1 MSLFEDELRRAQ
13 QFRAQINAREEAE
26 RAAEQYQQR
35 AIANQ
40 AAQAKQGQGGLG
52 GVLAGIGESIGNVG
66 KGLAG
71 IFGGGIANIG
81 DIATSIATGK
91 VTTKNQDDFSKWLAG
106 SDNLKDARLKNA
118 GTALDAAATVSD
130 LIPGLGTGARV
141 ALNIGQGAA
150 SGIGQELADNGAN
163 ASVENALRRGV
174 TGAAAA
180 GAGQFVGNKLA
191 KGVAGN
197 GRIAKA
203 LNSNVGK
210 GALTGAAAGA
220 VGGGLGTALYGGDLG
235 QTLAGALQGAGG
247 GALGGGAMAGTMGLL
262 GTGLDKIGRKIN
274 PDAANVVNQLPESTI
289 AKQAVEVEKPNRRG
303 IAITDYDAGEQR
315 VNVRRPNAP
324 TNEYSLGKN
333 VGSTLDGVLGPDNP
347 RKLPNAKRPTDAEL
361 FSKQTGGKF
370 DNAADFLREYPQEL
384 ENIKNTY
391 PEVYEAVR
399 KGARDY
405 SDLNALQ
412 FDGTGADSKSG
423 LPELNRQQYYE
434 DTIGKLHA
442 TDAFGGKTS
451 TSYADVPDYMRNH
464 LLNDTTGQL
473 NGRTLQ
479 NDDIL
484 REFFR
489 GQYGDRV
496 DNMDLGE
503 LYDAYERLAQAAN
516 QNEIYTPE
524 NIANGIRMNDIND
537 DVTGAFVNDLGLR
550 QNIDVNQYPSLRKP
564 LEVGIE
570 TPDNAETVYTKRT
583 LPARNEQNLPA
594 VRGQVAPAAQEEV
607 PLIQKGTPEYEA
619 IKQQEYID
627 NRRRELRN
635 TVTEGIRSQYGTI
648 RLGDR
653 INGLD
658 DAIMELAGYGLTKR
672 SQIDGFSNRITGK
685 NGEMSKAIRRA
696 MNESGKTDGRIDI
709 TMDDV
714 YRASGA
720 SGNKAAMDKI
730 ESRFNSIGKKYTVDA
745 DGSMNRSDMYDFG
758 RELEREGYRMIEY
771 AGRSK
776 DALGVD
782 SALGEA
788 MRMLG
793 ENYIAKATDGVD
805 MGKYINANKLKN
817 LLPGNEAWAAHVD
830 QTIPNIK
837 TVSDAR
843 SFMAAPTKLS
853 LLADAVEYNKGTYG
867 SNVGNLAKDGT
878 QAIRAITS
886 GNPAKAVVQYAGA
899 KAANSNVVKDRVV
912 KNALKKYNNIEAGAT
927 GRLGAGKITEGIGNK
942 ISGVTKALNND
953 TLNNASYAGV
963 LPTFGDVATRQIAR
977 QAGLAAYDDAAL
989 ANEQN
994 NAQSAFNAAQTDYQ
1008 NALGNYQNVVA
1019 QAQAQEQANS
1029 AGARQLETLSG
1040 AMDRALAAGDIKAY
1054 GQLADLYQQ
1063 AYKIYG
1069 ADLEKTTAEPKA
1081 LSANQSKALAAQQ
1094 QLEQLATMR
1103 PDAGTAMADIP
1114 VLSGLI
1120 GLTGGNEYANQSK
1133 ALATTL
1139 GYLLSG
1145 ANIKESE
1152 AARIGQSYVPNAYD
1166 SEAVRQQKLA
1176 RARQLIQSY
1185 MSSTDDLTQA

>member
-91 VTTKNQDDFSKWLAG
+91 ATTKNQDDFSKWLAG

-118 GTALDAAATVSD
+118 GAALDAAATVSD

-262 GTGLDKIGRKIN
+262 GTGLDKLGRKIN
-274 PDAANVVNQLPESTI
+274 PDAANVVNQLPDSAITKKATVQPE
-289 AKQAVEVEKPNRRG
+289 APARRG

-315 VNVRRPNAP
+315 VNVRRPNTP

-496 DNMDLGE
+496 DSMDLGE

-524 NIANGIRMNDIND
+524 NIANGIRMNGIND

-550 QNIDVNQYPSLRKP
+550 QNIDVDQYPSLRKP

-583 LPARNEQNLPA
+583 LPARNEQSLPA

-619 IKQQEYID
+619 IQRQEMLD
-627 NRRRELRN
+627 NKSRELRDI
-635 TVTEGIRSQYGTI
+635 VTDGIRSQYGTI
-648 RLGDR
+648 RLGNRVD
-653 INGLD
+653 GVD

-672 SQIDGFSNRITGK
+672 SEIDGFANRITGA
-685 NGEMSKAIRRA
+685 NGEMSKAIRKA
-696 MNESGKTDGRIDI
+696 MVESGKTDGRLDID
-709 TMDDV
+709 MPEV
-714 YRASGA
+714 YKQAGA
-720 SGNKAAMDKI
+720 SGNKAAMDQI
-730 ESRFNSIGKKYTVDA
+730 SSRFNSMGKKYTVDEN
-745 DGSMNRSDMYDFG
+745 GYMNRSDMYDFG

-771 AGRSK
+771 AKRTK
-776 DALGVD
+776 DSGGVD
-782 SALGEA
+782 SAYGKA
-788 MRMLG
+788 MQILG
-793 ENYIAKATDGVD
+793 ENYIAKATEGVP
-805 MGKYINANKLKN
+805 MGDYINKNKLKN
-817 LLPGNEAWAAHVD
+817 VLPGNEAWAKHVD
-830 QTIPNIK
+830 EVVPTIK
-837 TVSDAR
+837 TVSQAR

-853 LLADAVEYNKGTYG
+853 LLADAAEYNKGTYG
-867 SNVGNLAKDGT
+867 ANVGNLAKDGT
-878 QAIRAITS
+878 QAVRAITS
-886 GNPAKAVVQYAGA
+886 GNPARAAVQYGAAKAV
-899 KAANSNVVKDRVV
+899 NSNVVKDRVI
-912 KNALKKYNNIEAGAT
+912 KNALKKYNNIKAGGT
-927 GRLGAGKITEGIGNK
+927 GGLGAGKIAEGIGNK

-1019 QAQAQEQANS
+1019 QGQ
-1029 AGARQLETLSG
+1029 QLEQQMSQGAQQLQRISG
-1040 AMDRALAAGDIKAY
+1040 AMDAALAAGDIKAY

-1069 ADLEKTTAEPKA
+1069 ADTSKTEAKA

-1094 QLEQLATMR
+1094 QLDQLATMR
-1103 PDAGTAMADIP
+1103 PDAATAMADIP

-1120 GLTGGNEYANQSK
+1120 GLTGGNEYANQAK
-1133 ALATTL
+1133 ALSTTL

-1152 AARIGQSYVPNAYD
+1152 AERIGQSYVPNAYD

-1185 MSSTDDLTQA
+1185 MGDTNDLAQD

>member
-40 AAQAKQGQGGLG
+40 AAQAKQSQGGLG

-66 KGLAG
+66 KGLVG
-71 IFGGGIANIG
+71 MFGTGGAAIG
-81 DIATSIATGK
+81 DIFSSIGSGK
-91 VTTKNQDDFSKWLAG
+91 VTTKNQDDFNKWLAG
-106 SDNLKDARLKNA
+106 TDNKKDAYAKNA
-118 GTALDAAATVSD
+118 GVALDAAANLSD

-141 ALNIGQGAA
+141 ALNIGQGAV
-150 SGIGQELADNGAN
+150 SGIGQELADNGTN

-180 GAGQFVGNKLA
+180 GAGQLVSNKLA

-274 PDAANVVNQLPESTI
+274 PDAANVVNQLPDSAITKKATVQPE
-289 AKQAVEVEKPNRRG
+289 APARRG
-303 IAITDYDAGEQR
+303 IAVTDYDAGEQR

-347 RKLPNAKRPTDAEL
+347 RKLPNAKRPTDAAL
-361 FSKQTGGKF
+361 FRKQTGGEF
-370 DNAADFLREYPQEL
+370 DNAADFLRKYPQEL
-384 ENIKNTY
+384 ENIKKTY

-412 FDGTGADSKSG
+412 FDGTGADNKSG
-423 LPELNRQQYYE
+423 LPDLNRQQYYE
-434 DTIGKLHA
+434 DTIGKLHNKTA
-442 TDAFGGKTS
+442 LGETS
-451 TSYADVPDYMRNH
+451 TSAADVPDYMRNH
-464 LLNDTTGQL
+464 LLNDTTGDL
-473 NGRTLQ
+473 NGQTLR

-489 GQYGDRV
+489 GQYGDSV
-496 DNMDLGE
+496 DSMDLNE
-503 LYDAYERLAQAAN
+503 LYGAYERLAQAAN

-524 NIANGIRMNDIND
+524 NIANGIRMNGIND

-550 QNIDVNQYPSLRKP
+550 QNIDVDQYPSLRKP

-583 LPARNEQNLPA
+583 LPARNEQDLPA
-594 VRGQVAPAAQEEV
+594 VRQDAQPAVQPETE
-607 PLIQKGTPEYEA
+607 LIQRGTPEYNA
-619 IKQQEYID
+619 LKRQEMLD
-627 NRRRELRN
+627 NRSRELRN
-635 TVTEGIRSQYGTI
+635 TITDGIRSQYGTI
-648 RLGDR
+648 RLNDR

-672 SQIDGFSNRITGK
+672 SEIDGFSKRITGK
-685 NGEMSKAIRRA
+685 DGAMSKAIRKA
-696 MNESGKTDGRIDI
+696 MNDSGKTSGRVDI

-720 SGNKAAMDKI
+720 SGNKSAMDKI
-730 ESRFNSIGKKYTVDA
+730 NSKFNSMGKKYTVDA
-745 DGSMNRSDMYDFG
+745 DGNMNRSDMYDFG
-758 RELEREGYRMIEY
+758 RDLEREGYRMIERG
-771 AGRSK
+771 GRTQNA
-776 DALGVD
+776 DTEVY
-782 SALGEA
+782 GEA

-805 MGKYINANKLKN
+805 MGKYIDANKLKN

-830 QTIPNIK
+830 ESIPNIK

-853 LLADAVEYNKGTYG
+853 LLADAAEYNKGTYG
-867 SNVGNLAKDGT
+867 GNVGNLAKDGA
-878 QAIRAITS
+878 QAVRAITS
-886 GNPAKAVVQYAGA
+886 GNPIKAGA
-899 KAANSNVVKDRVV
+899 QYVAAKTLDSNAAKDRVV
-912 KNALKKYNNIEAGAT
+912 KNALKKYNNIEAGGT
-927 GRLGAGKITEGIGNK
+927 GRLGAGKITDGIGNK
-942 ISGVTKALNND
+942 ISGVTKALNNN

-1008 NALGNYQNVVA
+1008 NALGNYQNVMA

-1029 AGARQLETLSG
+1029 AGVQQLQRISS
-1040 AMDRALAAGDIKAY
+1040 AMDAALAAGDIKAY

-1069 ADLEKTTAEPKA
+1069 ADAGKTEAKA

-1094 QLEQLATMR
+1094 QLDQLATMR

-1120 GLTGGNEYANQSK
+1120 GLTGGNEYANQAK

-1166 SEAVRQQKLA
+1166 SEAVRQQKIA
-1176 RARQLIQSY
+1176 RAEQLIQSY
-1185 MSSTDDLTQA
+1185 MGNTDDLAQV

>member
-26 RAAEQYQQR
+26 RAAQQYQQR

-52 GVLAGIGESIGNVG
+52 GVLAGISESIGNVG

-91 VTTKNQDDFSKWLAG
+91 ATTKNQDDFSKWLAG

-118 GTALDAAATVSD
+118 GAALDAAATVSD

-191 KGVAGN
+191 KGIPGN

-262 GTGLDKIGRKIN
+262 GTGLDKLGRKIN

-289 AKQAVEVEKPNRRG
+289 AKQAVEVETPNRRG

-324 TNEYSLGKN
+324 TNEYNLGKN

-347 RKLPNAKRPTDAEL
+347 RKLPNAKRPTDAAL
-361 FSKQTGGKF
+361 FRKQTGGEF
-370 DNAADFLREYPQEL
+370 DNAADFLRKYPQEL

-412 FDGTGADSKSG
+412 FDGTGANNKSG
-423 LPELNRQQYYE
+423 LPDLNRQQYYE

-442 TDAFGGKTS
+442 TDAFGNKTS
-451 TSYADVPDYMRNH
+451 TSAADVPDYMRNH
-464 LLNDTTGQL
+464 LLNDTTGDL
-473 NGRTLQ
+473 NGQTLR

-489 GQYGDRV
+489 GQYGDSV
-496 DNMDLGE
+496 DNMDLNE
-503 LYDAYERLAQAAN
+503 LYGAYERLAQAAN

-524 NIANGIRMNDIND
+524 NIANGIRMNGIND

-550 QNIDVNQYPSLRKP
+550 QNINVERYPSLRKP

-570 TPDNAETVYTKRT
+570 TPGNAETVYTKRT
-583 LPARNEQNLPA
+583 LPARNEQSLPA
-594 VRGQVAPAAQEEV
+594 VRQDAQPAVQPETE
-607 PLIQKGTPEYEA
+607 LIQRGTPEYNA
-619 IKQQEYID
+619 LKRQEIND
-627 NRRRELRN
+627 SRSRELRN
-635 TVTEGIRSQYGTI
+635 VVTDGIRSQYGTI
-648 RLGDR
+648 RLNDR

-672 SQIDGFSNRITGK
+672 SEIDGFSKRITGK
-685 NGEMSKAIRRA
+685 DGAMSKAIRKA
-696 MNESGKTDGRIDI
+696 MNDSGKTSGRVDI
-709 TMDDV
+709 SMDDV

-720 SGNKAAMDKI
+720 SGNKSAMDKI
-730 ESRFNSIGKKYTVDA
+730 NSKFNSIGKKYTVDA
-745 DGSMNRSDMYDFG
+745 DGNMNRSDMYDFG
-758 RELEREGYRMIEY
+758 RELEREGYRMIERG
-771 AGRSK
+771 GRTQNA
-776 DALGVD
+776 DTEVY
-782 SALGEA
+782 GEA

-793 ENYIAKATDGVD
+793 ENYISKATDGVD
-805 MGKYINANKLKN
+805 MGKYIDANKLKN

-853 LLADAVEYNKGTYG
+853 LLADAAEYNKGTYG
-867 SNVGNLAKDGT
+867 ANVGNLAKDGT
-878 QAIRAITS
+878 QAVRAMTS
-886 GNPAKAVVQYAGA
+886 ANPAKAAVQYVAA
-899 KAANSNVVKDRVV
+899 KTLDSNAAKDRVV
-912 KNALKKYNNIEAGAT
+912 KNALKKYNNIESGAT
-927 GRLGAGKITEGIGNK
+927 GRLGAGKLAEGIGNK
-942 ISGVTKALNND
+942 ISGVTKVLNND

-994 NAQSAFNAAQTDYQ
+994 NAQSAFNAAQADYQ
-1008 NALGNYQNVVA
+1008 NALGNYQNVMA

-1054 GQLADLYQQ
+1054 GQLADLYKE
-1063 AYKIYG
+1063 AYSIYSTT
-1069 ADLEKTTAEPKA
+1069 AKTAEPKA

-1094 QLEQLATMR
+1094 QLDQLATMR
-1103 PDAGTAMADIP
+1103 PDAATAMADIP

-1120 GLTGGNEYANQSK
+1120 GLTGGNEYANQAK

-1152 AARIGQSYVPNAYD
+1152 AARIGQAYVPNAYD

-1185 MSSTDDLTQA
+1185 MGSTDDLTQA